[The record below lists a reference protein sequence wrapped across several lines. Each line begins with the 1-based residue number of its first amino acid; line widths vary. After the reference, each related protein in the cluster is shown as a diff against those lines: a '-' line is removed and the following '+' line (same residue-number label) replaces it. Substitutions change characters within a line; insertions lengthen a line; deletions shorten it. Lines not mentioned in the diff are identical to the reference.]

1 MSSTAARTRGRA
13 EIQILQSDTLREI
26 PWLVHGFSTRV
37 GGFSKA
43 YGDHALNLSPTEE
56 DTKAAVER
64 NRAAFLKAIG
74 AGDKRAV
81 WPLVS
86 ARQVH
91 SPAIHLVDS
100 LPKHSLVGDGLVTAT
115 PGLALAVKTA
125 DCIPV
130 LIADREQRAV
140 GAFHA
145 GWRGTVAR
153 VVEKGVGEMR
163 RHFGSNPADLVA
175 AIGPGVHRCCYAVG
189 DEVRDK
195 FASQFA
201 YASELFEE
209 VFSSDPVR
217 ERYPLLFLNQRAPG
231 HGEPPRQ
238 THLDLI
244 EANRRQLVDA
254 GVAAESISVI
264 DLCTSCR
271 TDLLFSHRK
280 ERGRTGRMMA
290 VIGIRGSN

>member
-1 MSSTAARTRGRA
+1 MSSAATRTRGRA
-13 EIQILQSDTLREI
+13 EIQVLQSDQLRDLA
-26 PWLVHGFSTRV
+26 WLVHGFSTRV

-43 YGDHALNLSPTEE
+43 YGGQALNLSPTEE
-56 DTKAAVER
+56 DSKAVVER

-74 AGDKRAV
+74 ACDERAP
-81 WPLVS
+81 WPLIS

-91 SPAIHLVDS
+91 SAAIHRVDGV
-100 LPKHSLVGDGLVTAT
+100 PPRPLVGDGLITAT
-115 PGLALAVKTA
+115 PGLVLAVKTA

-130 LIADREQRAV
+130 LIADRKRRAV

-145 GWRGTVAR
+145 GWHGTVAR

-163 RHFGSNPADLVA
+163 RQFGSDPTDLVA

-238 THLDLI
+238 RI
-244 EANRRQLVDA
+244 
-254 GVAAESISVI
+254 SISSRPI
-264 DLCTSCR
+264 AASLWMRAWPPRASR
-271 TDLLFSHRK
+271 
-280 ERGRTGRMMA
+280 
-290 VIGIRGSN
+290 